1 LAQTKQAVP
10 GGPSQAKGSEHAI
23 RAGTPLAA
31 LPYRLSIDI
40 GGTFTDST
48 LIDDRTGAIW
58 AAKALTTHD
67 PEIGA
72 LRAAEMVLGEA
83 SVGLAEVGTIVHAT
97 TLVPNAVLQRRG
109 ARIGLLTNAGF
120 EDMAEMAREV
130 RYDTLNHL
138 APLVTPLVERR
149 LCGGVDGRMLA
160 DGTEYKPL
168 DAEGLRALLR
178 GWQDEGLEALAICFL
193 HSYRNPAHEKQAEE
207 IVHEV
212 FGADF
217 PVSLS
222 SEVACEIRE
231 YERASTTL
239 VNAYTQPLIGRY
251 LAILE
256 TAFRDRGYR
265 GRLYVMFSAGGI
277 ATTVVASRFPSRMVE
292 SGPVAGVIAAAHIAR
307 SLDLP
312 SVVAVDVGGT
322 TAKAC
327 LIRSGLPSRA
337 AHLEVARTARFAKG
351 SGLPVLLPS
360 VDLIEVGAGGGSIA
374 YLDALDLLHVG
385 PRSAESRPGPACYGQ
400 GGTEPTVTDA
410 NVVLG
415 YLDPDT
421 FAGGSLRLDVGRAR
435 EAFRPI
441 AKKLGIT
448 VEDCALAVNEMIGE
462 TMADATRVHLAEHG
476 EDPRRTVLVASG
488 GGGPLHAGLIARKL
502 GIRRV
507 VVPARAGVLSAIGL
521 LASPPAME
529 LVRSEVARLDEG
541 ANWTRLEELVAEMER
556 QAVSLLVEA
565 GVAVDDIVLSRMADM
580 RWVGQTHTV
589 TAAVPGDLRLPDAKG
604 ALIAAF
610 DRECAR
616 IYGSALEHTT
626 LEALIWRISASG
638 PAPDISFGM
647 GSVAGGDPI
656 RGTRAVRFRDHGLV
670 EATVYDRYAL
680 AAGFSG
686 AGPAVVEERES
697 SVLVAPQ
704 DRFSIDATGNL
715 VIAIGVDSP
724 ASGTSGSGQ
733 RQMENAQ

>member
-1 LAQTKQAVP
+1 
-10 GGPSQAKGSEHAI
+10 
-23 RAGTPLAA
+23 
-31 LPYRLSIDI
+31 
-40 GGTFTDST
+40 
-48 LIDDRTGAIW
+48 
-58 AAKALTTHD
+58 
-67 PEIGA
+67 
-72 LRAAEMVLGEA
+72 
-83 SVGLAEVGTIVHAT
+83 
-97 TLVPNAVLQRRG
+97 
-109 ARIGLLTNAGF
+109 
-120 EDMAEMAREV
+120 
-130 RYDTLNHL
+130 
-138 APLVTPLVERR
+138 
-149 LCGGVDGRMLA
+149 
-160 DGTEYKPL
+160 
-168 DAEGLRALLR
+168 
-178 GWQDEGLEALAICFL
+178 
-193 HSYRNPAHEKQAEE
+193 
-207 IVHEV
+207 
-212 FGADF
+212 
-217 PVSLS
+217 
-222 SEVACEIRE
+222 
-231 YERASTTL
+231 
-239 VNAYTQPLIGRY
+239 
-251 LAILE
+251 
-256 TAFRDRGYR
+256 
-265 GRLYVMFSAGGI
+265 
-277 ATTVVASRFPSRMVE
+277 
-292 SGPVAGVIAAAHIAR
+292 
-307 SLDLP
+307 
-312 SVVAVDVGGT
+312 
-322 TAKAC
+322 
-327 LIRSGLPSRA
+327 
-337 AHLEVARTARFAKG
+337 
-351 SGLPVLLPS
+351 
-360 VDLIEVGAGGGSIA
+360 
-374 YLDALDLLHVG
+374 
-385 PRSAESRPGPACYGQ
+385 
-400 GGTEPTVTDA
+400 
-410 NVVLG
+410 
-415 YLDPDT
+415 LDPDT

-435 EAFRPI
+435 DAFRPI
-441 AKKLGIT
+441 SEKLGIAI
-448 VEDCALAVNEMIGE
+448 EDCALAVNEMIGE

-541 ANWTRLEELVAEMER
+541 ANWTRLEELVEEMER

-604 ALIAAF
+604 AVIAAF

>member
-1 LAQTKQAVP
+1 
-10 GGPSQAKGSEHAI
+10 
-23 RAGTPLAA
+23 
-31 LPYRLSIDI
+31 
-40 GGTFTDST
+40 
-48 LIDDRTGAIW
+48 
-58 AAKALTTHD
+58 
-67 PEIGA
+67 
-72 LRAAEMVLGEA
+72 
-83 SVGLAEVGTIVHAT
+83 
-97 TLVPNAVLQRRG
+97 
-109 ARIGLLTNAGF
+109 
-120 EDMAEMAREV
+120 
-130 RYDTLNHL
+130 
-138 APLVTPLVERR
+138 
-149 LCGGVDGRMLA
+149 
-160 DGTEYKPL
+160 
-168 DAEGLRALLR
+168 
-178 GWQDEGLEALAICFL
+178 
-193 HSYRNPAHEKQAEE
+193 
-207 IVHEV
+207 
-212 FGADF
+212 
-217 PVSLS
+217 
-222 SEVACEIRE
+222 
-231 YERASTTL
+231 
-239 VNAYTQPLIGRY
+239 
-251 LAILE
+251 
-256 TAFRDRGYR
+256 
-265 GRLYVMFSAGGI
+265 
-277 ATTVVASRFPSRMVE
+277 
-292 SGPVAGVIAAAHIAR
+292 
-307 SLDLP
+307 
-312 SVVAVDVGGT
+312 
-322 TAKAC
+322 
-327 LIRSGLPSRA
+327 
-337 AHLEVARTARFAKG
+337 
-351 SGLPVLLPS
+351 
-360 VDLIEVGAGGGSIA
+360 
-374 YLDALDLLHVG
+374 
-385 PRSAESRPGPACYGQ
+385 
-400 GGTEPTVTDA
+400 
-410 NVVLG
+410 
-415 YLDPDT
+415 
-421 FAGGSLRLDVGRAR
+421 
-435 EAFRPI
+435 
-441 AKKLGIT
+441 
-448 VEDCALAVNEMIGE
+448 
-462 TMADATRVHLAEHG
+462 
-476 EDPRRTVLVASG
+476 VASG